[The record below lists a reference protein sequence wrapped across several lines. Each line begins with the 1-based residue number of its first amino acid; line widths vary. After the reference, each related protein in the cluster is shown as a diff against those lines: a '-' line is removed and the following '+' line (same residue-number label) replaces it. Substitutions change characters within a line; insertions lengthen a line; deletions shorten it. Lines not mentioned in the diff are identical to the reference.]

1 MAIII
6 SSIFL
11 NFISRLHY
19 VRRRN
24 KLKLLYSTGM
34 RIVFHKWIDTHSA
47 GWIFS
52 SNTSP
57 YKILYTPDPLLHPI
71 HRLLSDEELLPVAA
85 SYTIVVTV
93 TVLCQMN
100 H

>member
-1 MAIII
+1 MQIV
-6 SSIFL
+6 L
-11 NFISRLHY
+11 N
-19 VRRRN
+19 N
-24 KLKLLYSTGM
+24 
-34 RIVFHKWIDTHSA
+34 WINTHSA
-47 GWIFS
+47 GWIFNT
-52 SNTSP
+52 NTSP
-57 YKILYTPDPLLHPI
+57 YKILCSPDPLLHPI

>member
-1 MAIII
+1 MQI
-6 SSIFL
+6 
-11 NFISRLHY
+11 
-19 VRRRN
+19 V
-24 KLKLLYSTGM
+24 LYT
-34 RIVFHKWIDTHSA
+34 WIDTHSA
-47 GWIFS
+47 GWMFN

-57 YKILYTPDPLLHPI
+57 YKILYSPNPLLHPI

-85 SYTIVVTV
+85 SYNIVVTE

>member
-1 MAIII
+1 MQ
-6 SSIFL
+6 SEF
-11 NFISRLHY
+11 Y
-19 VRRRN
+19 
-24 KLKLLYSTGM
+24 
-34 RIVFHKWIDTHSA
+34 KWIDTHSA
-47 GWIFS
+47 GWMFN

-57 YKILYTPDPLLHPI
+57 YKILYSPDPLLHPI

-85 SYTIVVTV
+85 SYNIVVTE

>member
-1 MAIII
+1 MQIV
-6 SSIFL
+6 L
-11 NFISRLHY
+11 N
-19 VRRRN
+19 N
-24 KLKLLYSTGM
+24 
-34 RIVFHKWIDTHSA
+34 WIDTHSA
-47 GWIFS
+47 GWMFN